1 MNADYTTET
10 VHHERVKSGVIE
22 TVVDGKKTRINMQ
35 QLRSRVPAHCFRP
48 SILYSLGWVLHD
60 SVIYLALL
68 ATALYLKERVVVA
81 GGGDT
86 ARILLCYFVFPFLA
100 GLPLTGLWVLAHEC
114 GHGAFSTSSFLSN
127 TVGLVLHS
135 ALMNPYF
142 AWRSSHGRHH
152 QFANNLKTDLNYVP
166 PIRGEYQELFRGQID
181 LDHMVEDAPFVVLLR
196 IVFQQL
202 IGWPWY
208 LITHI
213 TAGPN
218 SSPKK
223 SRGWWDNSH
232 FLPHSSLF
240 RPSEFWNIVVSDLA
254 ISATAVVLYALG
266 ERYGMWTMVWTYLLP
281 LMWVNHWI
289 VMITYLHH
297 TSPVLPKYMPE
308 SWTYLRGALATVD
321 RDPGPVMRYMFHHI
335 VDLHVVHH
343 LFPYALPT
351 VLSSPPLCLSRSPL
365 LFADD
370 ARAGRR
376 IPHYHAQEATN
387 AIRPLLGDYYH
398 VDKSSWWGALYVV
411 FTQCQWVEADVGKTA
426 QAAVYGRSGTGDTDR
441 PSTNDRINE
450 VDREGIMWYRSGPMP
465 LPATVMRSQPATS

>member
-10 VHHERVKSGVIE
+10 VHQARVKSGDIE
-22 TVVDGKKTRINMQ
+22 TVVDGKKTRINIQ

-48 SILYSLGWVLHD
+48 STLYSLGWVLHD
-60 SVIYLALL
+60 SIIYLALL
-68 ATALYLKERVVVA
+68 ATALFLEERVLGI
-81 GGGDT
+81 GGGSGS
-86 ARILLCYFVFPFLA
+86 RILLCYFVFPFLA

-166 PIRGEYQELFRGQID
+166 PLRDEYQELFRGQMD

-196 IVFQQL
+196 ILFQQL

-218 SSPKK
+218 SSPRK

-232 FLPHSSLF
+232 FLPDSSLF
-240 RPSEFWNIVVSDLA
+240 RPSEFWDIVISDLG
-254 ISATAVVLYALG
+254 ISAMAVVLYALG
-266 ERYGMWTMVWTYLLP
+266 ERYGKWTMVWTYLLP
-281 LMWVNHWI
+281 LAWHIVKWLTAHEGKPT

-297 TSPVLPKYMPE
+297 TSPALPKYLPA

-343 LFPYALPT
+343 LFP
-351 VLSSPPLCLSRSPL
+351 
-365 LFADD
+365 
-370 ARAGRR
+370 R

-398 VDKSSWWGALYVV
+398 VDKNSWWGALYVA
-411 FTQCQWVEADVGKTA
+411 FTRCQWVEADVGKTA
-426 QAAVYGRSGTGDTDR
+426 QATVHGRSGPGDVDC
-441 PSTNDRINE
+441 PSTNDGINE
-450 VDREGIMWYRSGPMP
+450 VDREGILWYRPGPMP
-465 LPATVMRSQPATS
+465 LPATVMRSQPAAS

>member
-1 MNADYTTET
+1 MNGDYTTET
-10 VHHERVKSGVIE
+10 VHGERVKSGEIE
-22 TVVDGKKTRINMQ
+22 TVVDGKKAKINMQ
-35 QLRSRVPAHCFRP
+35 QLRSSVPTHCFRP
-48 SILYSLGWVLHD
+48 STLYSLGWVLHD
-60 SVIYLALL
+60 GAIYVALL
-68 ATALYLKERVVVA
+68 AMALYLEDRVA
-81 GGGDT
+81 NIGGDG

-114 GHGAFSTSSFLSN
+114 GHGAFSTSGFLSD

-135 ALMNPYF
+135 VLLNPYF

-166 PIRGEYQELFRGQID
+166 PLREEYQELFRGQID
-181 LDHMVEDAPFVVLLR
+181 IDHMVEDAPIVVLLR

-232 FLPHSSLF
+232 FLPDSSLF
-240 RPSEFWNIVVSDLA
+240 RPSEFWNIVISDLA
-254 ISATAVVLYALG
+254 ISAMAVVLYALFQ
-266 ERYGMWTMVWTYLLP
+266 RYGIWTMAWTYLLP
-281 LMWVNHWI
+281 LMWVNHWV

-343 LFPYALPT
+343 LFP
-351 VLSSPPLCLSRSPL
+351 
-365 LFADD
+365 
-370 ARAGRR
+370 R

-398 VDKSSWWGALYVV
+398 VDKSSWWGALYIA

-426 QAAVYGRSGTGDTDR
+426 QAKVYGRSSTGDIDC
-441 PSTNDRINE
+441 PSPADGINE
-450 VDREGIMWYRSGPMP
+450 VDKEGIMWYRPGPMP
-465 LPATVMRSQPATS
+465 LPATVMRSQPVAS